1 MNYLTSIS
9 IATTRRDALRAA
21 LPLLA
26 LPLAGCSIY
35 FGPAATP
42 EGMARLQPSLLP
54 EDGALEFST
63 GASFVNLRLQPT
75 IGEALLLGARNDPL
89 MGVVALTENSLILA
103 IWEGEPRGYQVAARI
118 PYREIVAIGPFGRT
132 AVEVETNVPR
142 HTPLGGPPRTGLYR
156 LLVDTRQVIETLR
169 RRAPQARPNPQ

>member
-1 MNYLTSIS
+1 MP
-9 IATTRRDALRAA
+9 IATTRRGALRAA

-63 GASFVNLRLQPT
+63 AASFLNLRLQPT
-75 IGEALLLGARNDPL
+75 FGQAVMLGARNDPM
-89 MGVVALTENSLILA
+89 MGVAALTENSLILA
-103 IWEGEPRGYQVAARI
+103 FWEGEPRGYVIAARI
-118 PYREIVAIGPFGRT
+118 PYREIVAIGPLGRT

-156 LLVDTRQVIETLR
+156 IFPDSPRVIETLR
-169 RRAPQARPNPQ
+169 RRAPQARSNPQ